1 MLHFNFTILNIIVDI
16 EGISHLTLH
25 HPFQYHGYM
34 FRATYF
40 FLRLHTIYLFHP
52 GKWRAKVMENKDWLM
67 EQARW
72 GSIRYYPSSSDP
84 WYPWATI
91 FDPPTIDNS
100 WWPPAQAQSQW
111 VSTTWQAT
119 LSRWHLWDRGQ
130 LPKVGWLDSIS
141 KLKPILQVGHWL
153 NAC

>member
-1 MLHFNFTILNIIVDI
+1 MDI
-16 EGISHLTLH
+16 CLGQHT
-25 HPFQYHGYM
+25 
-34 FRATYF
+34 F
-40 FLRLHTIYLFHP
+40 FLDFIQSISSIFS

-100 WWPPAQAQSQW
+100 WCPPRPGTKPTSLYDLASHAP
-111 VSTTWQAT
+111 T
-119 LSRWHLWDRGQ
+119 LTSLGSRAASEGWM
-130 LPKVGWLDSIS
+130 VGFNQQTKTYFAGWTLTKCMLGVWMQFFKKTKCSLIINSS
-141 KLKPILQVGHWL
+141 KLIEKL
-153 NAC
+153 